1 MNVGCLDDA
10 AMCYNVPLMPVTA
23 KETALHL
30 QALESARR
38 RRGSERAARLL
49 SHAAEA
55 KSLLRDRY
63 AVRRVWLF
71 GSLVAGQPP
80 TEDSDVDLAVEG
92 LPSAVYFNAL
102 ADLMALFQGPV
113 DLVRLEEA
121 PDSLRDRILSEGR
134 EP

>member
-1 MNVGCLDDA
+1 MSS
-10 AMCYNVPLMPVTA
+10 MPVTA

-30 QALESARR
+30 QSLEADRR

-55 KSLLRDRY
+55 KRLLRECY
-63 AVRRVWLF
+63 AARQVWLF
-71 GSLVAGQPP
+71 GSLAAGQP
-80 TEDSDVDLAVEG
+80 TVDSDVDLAVEG

-102 ADLMALFQGPV
+102 ADLMSLFQGPV

-134 EP
+134 EL